1 MDFAVFKEEVI
12 ARCKSQGIEE
22 YELYYQSVQST
33 SVSIHEHEVNQ
44 FTGSVEGGVCFR
56 CIVNGKMGYASTEEL
71 SETEARTLVSRAV
84 DNALFL
90 ETEDKVFLGKGGQT
104 YEEISRKQYDLP
116 STEALI
122 EGALKAQ
129 QALYDGD
136 PAVVDGTTTEALS
149 EESHLAICNSN
160 GLDLNYVNRV
170 AGLITVAVV
179 QKDGE
184 MSNEFRF
191 RLGALDTIDHQAL
204 AKETVQEAL
213 KKLGGEPA
221 ATGVYP
227 VVFSPEAMA
236 DLLRTFC
243 DIFSSETAQKG
254 LSKLA
259 EAEGTQ
265 IAAPCVTIMDDPFHP
280 ENPFPMPFDAE
291 GTPAR
296 KKAVVEKGELRTLLY
311 NLKTAYKAGKNTTG
325 NASKAG
331 YQASLGVRPFT
342 MYLEGGSLSEAQ
354 LLEMAEEGVYI
365 DSLQGLHA
373 GANGVSG
380 DFSLQSAGYL
390 IQKGQKTHRVK
401 SFTVAGNFYELL
413 KNITAV
419 ADNTCL
425 HNALGRTAFGAPST
439 LVQGLSI
446 AGK

>member
-1 MDFAVFKEEVI
+1 
-12 ARCKSQGIEE
+12 
-22 YELYYQSVQST
+22 
-33 SVSIHEHEVNQ
+33 
-44 FTGSVEGGVCFR
+44 
-56 CIVNGKMGYASTEEL
+56 
-71 SETEARTLVSRAV
+71 
-84 DNALFL
+84 
-90 ETEDKVFLGKGGQT
+90 
-104 YEEISRKQYDLP
+104 
-116 STEALI
+116 
-122 EGALKAQ
+122 
-129 QALYDGD
+129 
-136 PAVVDGTTTEALS
+136 
-149 EESHLAICNSN
+149 
-160 GLDLNYVNRV
+160 LDLNYVNRV

-311 NLKTAYKAGKNTTG
+311 NLKTAYKAGKTTTG

-390 IQKGQKTHRVK
+390 IKNGQKTHRVK

-419 ADNTCL
+419 ADNTRL